1 MIKAFKA
8 LIERSPYVIQFFNV
22 YRETV
27 ICP

>member
-22 YRETV
+22 YRKTV